1 MSVEKSLPDLERLLQ
16 DETVTKEDLDDLAW
30 LIEHPEYDERP
41 VDVKTFINS
50 PLYMDA
56 KDECWDKIKDDLA
69 DLFVGYDDSEMRWK
83 CNEAVFDEGIGAG
96 KTYKTSIIIVYL
108 LYRILILKNPQ

>member
-30 LIEHPEYDERP
+30 LIENPQYEERP

-50 PLYMDA
+50 PLYGGCILR
-56 KDECWDKIKDDLA
+56 EWEQP
-69 DLFVGYDDSEMRWK
+69 VSS
-83 CNEAVFDEGIGAG
+83 
-96 KTYKTSIIIVYL
+96 TPL
-108 LYRILILKNPQ
+108 LLSFS